1 MISHCFVIQ
10 FDQFFWKIN
19 KLSKSSFGLFR
30 HRAPCHP
37 VLPSLDKL
45 MDPQLIT
52 GHVIWGGGGGGLG
65 GGVRGG
71 GRGVMSPQWVCLA
84 QVGFKIG
91 RQ

>member
-1 MISHCFVIQ
+1 M
-10 FDQFFWKIN
+10 
-19 KLSKSSFGLFR
+19 FR

-52 GHVIWGGGGGGLG
+52 GHVIWGGGGGGGSGRGGGGG
-65 GGVRGG
+65 GGVSGG
-71 GRGVMSPQWVCLA
+71 GGGGGLMSPQWVCLA